1 MTKGKTRTAS
11 TQSKQAGQPAPAARL
26 SLLRQEMEAERLDAF
41 VVSHPPN
48 VFYLSGFTG
57 SAAVLVVAY
66 AGATLFTDPRYTVQ
80 ASEEVTSARVETT
93 RGALMAAA
101 AEHLTRRR
109 LRRVLQIGFE
119 AARLT
124 VAQKSLL
131 DKAAGARVRW
141 IPWDGRIEAARAV
154 KDIGELGVM
163 REAAKIACSSW
174 QEILPL
180 VKPGILETELAA
192 ELEFRMRRKGA
203 TGPAF
208 DTIIASGPRGA
219 LPHAHASP
227 RALGKNELVV
237 FDLGAI
243 LRGYSSDLTRTVF
256 VGRAPAEIRRWY
268 SAVLEAQQAARDVLR
283 PGVSAQQVDAAARQ
297 SLQRAGLG
305 KQFVHSTGHGL
316 GLEVHEMPRL
326 ARGEKWL
333 LRAGVV
339 VTIEPG
345 VYVQGKGGIR
355 IEDDALVTQDGAEYL
370 TDANRELIELG

>member
-1 MTKGKTRTAS
+1 MTKGKTRTAP
-11 TQSKQAGQPAPAARL
+11 TQSKQAGHSAPAARL
-26 SLLRQEMEAERLDAF
+26 SLLRQEMEAARLDAF
-41 VVSHPPN
+41 VVSHFPN

-57 SAAVLVVAY
+57 SAAVLVVMP
-66 AGATLFTDPRYTVQ
+66 AGTTLFTDPRYTVQ
-80 ASEEVTSARVETT
+80 AGEEVTSARVEIT
-93 RGALMAAA
+93 RRSLITAA
-101 AEHLTRRR
+101 AEHLARRR
-109 LRRVLQIGFE
+109 VRHIGFE

-141 IPWDGRIEAARAV
+141 IAWDGQIEAARAV
-154 KDIGELGVM
+154 KDAHELSVM
-163 REAAKIACSSW
+163 REAAQIACSSW
-174 QEILPL
+174 REILSL

-192 ELEFRMRRKGA
+192 EVEFRMRRKGA

-219 LPHAHASP
+219 LPHAHAGQ

-256 VGRAPAEIRRWY
+256 VGRATAEIRRWY

-345 VYVQGKGGIR
+345 VYVEGKGGIR
-355 IEDDALVTQDGAEYL
+355 IEDDALVTQHGAEYL